1 MKTRKRKISFL
12 AVLILVGNLVLTFP
26 TLAQNEKDT
35 GNLVKRSPV
44 PEMYEVAIPK
54 DTLSNVREAE
64 TPTKILP
71 SQKRENIEDLEKISP
86 IEQEKFEP
94 QMEEGPSDIGKIK
107 WGAGFTGILA
117 GSMNNN
123 PNPNHVDPSLSADFE
138 IGMKFFDHGR
148 GFVHV
153 EAGIGNGLNSDAPFD
168 SLLFGVTNADANP
181 GVRERDIEVA
191 EAYYEGFYFD
201 KAFTFILGMLDPV
214 VYFDENEVANNE
226 TSQFL
231 NGGFVNN
238 TCVEFPGYSLGAV
251 IKVQPLSW
259 LSIKGGL
266 FEGDSDWN
274 DIERDPFWIAQLGLQ
289 YPLAEGHLA

>member
-1 MKTRKRKISFL
+1 
-12 AVLILVGNLVLTFP
+12 
-26 TLAQNEKDT
+26 
-35 GNLVKRSPV
+35 
-44 PEMYEVAIPK
+44 
-54 DTLSNVREAE
+54 
-64 TPTKILP
+64 
-71 SQKRENIEDLEKISP
+71 
-86 IEQEKFEP
+86 
-94 QMEEGPSDIGKIK
+94 
-107 WGAGFTGILA
+107 
-117 GSMNNN
+117 
-123 PNPNHVDPSLSADFE
+123 
-138 IGMKFFDHGR
+138 
-148 GFVHV
+148 
-153 EAGIGNGLNSDAPFD
+153 
-168 SLLFGVTNADANP
+168 
-181 GVRERDIEVA
+181 
-191 EAYYEGFYFD
+191 
-201 KAFTFILGMLDPV
+201 MLDPV